1 MERPNGMSK
10 FFFFFLSTPF
20 KTSLITS
27 TTTTPKPQP
36 HTFFCFSLSLFLFLG
51 EFLMR
56 SIKSLKRKKKKK
68 PLKKN
73 PELLKI
79 SLSSNTM
86 EGEPTRPYPDIFT
99 LIIGSEVNL
108 DGIMLLSSSDGWIL
122 DYTVETSQDGV
133 SWNLSATV
141 KSSSVVLRFIRFDN
155 GPLLKVKQ
163 LRVIITAAMA
173 GYSRISELSPV
184 YAVSNSTTNPPS
196 PSTAATTTTTTTPP
210 PTPSPVTS
218 RTRSNTVGV
227 IAGVLGGLAGILLG
241 VLAYL
246 LWLLRKQRKQ
256 RNGGTGVEGAGQAV
270 AVGDPRKSPVSGFS
284 FNTNVASELG
294 GQHPESYGR
303 YPRTELA

>member
-1 MERPNGMSK
+1 MG
-10 FFFFFLSTPF
+10 
-20 KTSLITS
+20 
-27 TTTTPKPQP
+27 
-36 HTFFCFSLSLFLFLG
+36 
-51 EFLMR
+51 

-68 PLKKN
+68 PLKKT

-79 SLSSNTM
+79 SLSSDTM
-86 EGEPTRPYPDIFT
+86 EGESTRPYPDIFT

-108 DGIMLLSSSDGWIL
+108 DGIILLSGSDGWIL

-133 SWNLSATV
+133 SWNLSATI
-141 KSSSVVLRFIRFDN
+141 KRSSVVLRFIRFDN

-196 PSTAATTTTTTTPP
+196 PSTAATTTTTTTTTTPP

-241 VLAYL
+241 VLAYF

-256 RNGGTGVEGAGQAV
+256 RNGDTIGTGVEGAGQAV
-270 AVGDPRKSPVSGFS
+270 AVGDPQKSPVSGFS

-294 GQHPESYGR
+294 GQHPESFGG

>member
-1 MERPNGMSK
+1 
-10 FFFFFLSTPF
+10 
-20 KTSLITS
+20 
-27 TTTTPKPQP
+27 
-36 HTFFCFSLSLFLFLG
+36 
-51 EFLMR
+51 
-56 SIKSLKRKKKKK
+56 
-68 PLKKN
+68 
-73 PELLKI
+73 
-79 SLSSNTM
+79 M
-86 EGEPTRPYPDIFT
+86 EGESTRPYPDIFT

-108 DGIMLLSSSDGWIL
+108 DGIMLLSGSDGWIL

-133 SWNLSATV
+133 SWNLSATI
-141 KSSSVVLRFIRFDN
+141 KRSSVVLRFIRFDN

-196 PSTAATTTTTTTPP
+196 PSTATTTTTTTAP

-218 RTRSNTVGV
+218 KTKSNTVGI
-227 IAGVLGGLAGILLG
+227 IAGVLGGLVGILLG

-256 RNGGTGVEGAGQAV
+256 RNGDTIGTGVEGAGQAV
-270 AVGDPRKSPVSGFS
+270 AVGAPQKSPVSGFS

-294 GQHPESYGR
+294 GQHPESFDR

>member
-1 MERPNGMSK
+1 MG
-10 FFFFFLSTPF
+10 
-20 KTSLITS
+20 
-27 TTTTPKPQP
+27 
-36 HTFFCFSLSLFLFLG
+36 
-51 EFLMR
+51 

-68 PLKKN
+68 LLKKN
-73 PELLKI
+73 AELLKI
-79 SLSSNTM
+79 SLSSDTM
-86 EGEPTRPYPDIFT
+86 EGESTRPYPDIFT
-99 LIIGSEVNL
+99 LVIGSEVNL
-108 DGIMLLSSSDGWIL
+108 DGIMLLSGSDGWIL

-141 KSSSVVLRFIRFDN
+141 KGSSVVLRFIRFDN

-184 YAVSNSTTNPPS
+184 YAVSNSSTNPPS
-196 PSTAATTTTTTTPP
+196 PSTAATTTTTTTTTPP
-210 PTPSPVTS
+210 PVTS
-218 RTRSNTVGV
+218 RTKSNTVGI

-241 VLAYL
+241 ALAYF

-256 RNGGTGVEGAGQAV
+256 RNVDTIGTGVEGAGQAV
-270 AVGDPRKSPVSGFS
+270 AVGDPQKSPVSGFS

-294 GQHPESYGR
+294 GQHPESFGR